1 MGTLEVILGDITR
14 IPADVIVNAA
24 NQGLMGGGGV
34 DGAIHRAGGPAIMEA
49 RRLIGHC
56 PTGSAVITTAG
67 NLPATYVIH
76 AVAPRYS
83 GKPRDAELL
92 RGAYST
98 SLALARDHE
107 LRTIAFPSLGTGAYG
122 YPIDEAAPLAIAVAR
137 QHLAEPTSLE
147 RIVFVTFSE
156 RDLSAYRSALDATQK
171 SRCSSD

>member
-1 MGTLEVILGDITR
+1 MGTIEVILGDITR

-49 RRLIGHC
+49 CRRIGHC
-56 PTGSAVITTAG
+56 STGSAVITTAG

-83 GKPRDAELL
+83 GKPRDFL
-92 RGAYST
+92 RGAYAA
-98 SLALARDHE
+98 SLALARNHE

-156 RDLSAYRSALDATQK
+156 RDLSAYRSTLDAT
-171 SRCSSD
+171 